1 MAIEGSLREL
11 SIHDVFQM
19 LDLSR
24 KTGTLRITSE
34 SREHEGTVVFERG
47 RVLSASMRGSPAP
60 LGQLLVRAGRITDE
74 DLARARGLQA
84 GGDTRRL
91 GEILLALGVVGA
103 RELDR
108 QVRLQVE
115 AVVFDLMSW
124 RDGFFSF
131 QERDIATMP
140 IDAPVHVSTESLL
153 MEGARRFDEWS
164 RIVDKVP
171 SLAVVPVLATVT
183 DDHATRLDL
192 LPSEWEV
199 LAAIDGRTDLRGL
212 AATLGR
218 SDFEVAKV
226 MYGLVSTGVVE
237 LRDPASGRP
246 GGMSTGG
253 AADPN
258 WELATAREALAAG
271 RPDEALDAA
280 RRAIGAAPDESAPR
294 IMAAQALRRLRRYG
308 EAADELRR
316 AADAV
321 PGLPDVHLELGY
333 AAASRG
339 DFREA
344 VASWQKYLEQS
355 SAGTPGI
362 AVVRDAIASA
372 TVLCTALEAHAGV

>member
-60 LGQLLVRAGRITDE
+60 LGQLLVRAGRITDA

-84 GGDTRRL
+84 AGDTRRL
-91 GEILLALGVVGA
+91 GEILQALEMVSP
-103 RELDR
+103 RELER

-115 AVVFDLMSW
+115 TVVFDLMSW
-124 RDGFFSF
+124 RDGMFSF
-131 QERDIATMP
+131 QERDVATMP

-171 SLAVVPVLATVT
+171 SLAVIPILATVS

-199 LAAIDGRTDLRGL
+199 LAAIDGLTDLRGL

-218 SDFEVAKV
+218 SDFDVAKV
-226 MYGLVSTGVVE
+226 VYGLVSTGVVE
-237 LRDPASGRP
+237 LRDAGAAHAATA
-246 GGMSTGG
+246 GAG

-280 RRAIGAAPDESAPR
+280 RRAIGAAPDDPAPR

-316 AADAV
+316 AADAA

-344 VASWQKYLEQS
+344 VASWQKYLQES
-355 SAGTPGI
+355 SGEAPGA

-372 TVLCTALEAHAGV
+372 TALCTALEAHAGV

>member
-60 LGQLLVRAGRITDE
+60 LGQLLVRAGRITDA

-84 GGDTRRL
+84 AGDTRRL
-91 GEILLALGVVGA
+91 GVILQALEMVSSQ
-103 RELDR
+103 ELER

-115 AVVFDLMSW
+115 TVVFDLMSW
-124 RDGFFSF
+124 RDGMFSF
-131 QERDIATMP
+131 QERDVATMP

-171 SLAVVPVLATVT
+171 SLAVIPILATVS

-199 LAAIDGRTDLRGL
+199 LAAIDGLTDLRGL
-212 AATLGR
+212 AGTLGR
-218 SDFEVAKV
+218 SDFDIAKV
-226 MYGLVSTGVVE
+226 VYGLVSTGVVE
-237 LRDPASGRP
+237 LRDA
-246 GGMSTGG
+246 G
-253 AADPN
+253 AAHAATAGAGAPDPN

-280 RRAIGAAPDESAPR
+280 RRAIGAAPDDPAPR

-316 AADAV
+316 AGAAA

-344 VASWQKYLEQS
+344 VASWQKYLQES
-355 SAGTPGI
+355 SGEVPGA

-372 TVLCTALEAHAGV
+372 TALCTALEAHAGV

>member
-1 MAIEGSLREL
+1 
-11 SIHDVFQM
+11 
-19 LDLSR
+19 
-24 KTGTLRITSE
+24 
-34 SREHEGTVVFERG
+34 
-47 RVLSASMRGSPAP
+47 
-60 LGQLLVRAGRITDE
+60 
-74 DLARARGLQA
+74 
-84 GGDTRRL
+84 
-91 GEILLALGVVGA
+91 VGA
-103 RELDR
+103 RELER

-115 AVVFDLMSW
+115 TVVFDLMSW
-124 RDGFFSF
+124 RDGLFSF
-131 QERDIATMP
+131 QERDIGTMP

-171 SLAVVPVLATVT
+171 SLAVIPVLATVT

-199 LAAIDGRTDLRGL
+199 LAAIDGLTDLRGL

-237 LRDPASGRP
+237 LRDAGSARA
-246 GGMSTGG
+246 GGTSDGS

-280 RRAIGAAPDESAPR
+280 RRAIGAAPDDAAPR

-308 EAADELRR
+308 EAAEELRR
-316 AADAV
+316 ATDAA
-321 PGLPDVHLELGY
+321 PGLPEVHLELGY

-344 VASWQKYLEQS
+344 VASWQKYLQES
-355 SAGTPGI
+355 SAEAPGA

-372 TVLCTALEAHAGV
+372 TLLCTALEAHAGV

>member
-1 MAIEGSLREL
+1 
-11 SIHDVFQM
+11 
-19 LDLSR
+19 
-24 KTGTLRITSE
+24 
-34 SREHEGTVVFERG
+34 
-47 RVLSASMRGSPAP
+47 
-60 LGQLLVRAGRITDE
+60 
-74 DLARARGLQA
+74 
-84 GGDTRRL
+84 
-91 GEILLALGVVGA
+91 
-103 RELDR
+103 
-108 QVRLQVE
+108 
-115 AVVFDLMSW
+115 
-124 RDGFFSF
+124 
-131 QERDIATMP
+131 MP

-171 SLAVVPVLATVT
+171 SLAVIPVLATVT

-199 LAAIDGRTDLRGL
+199 LATIDGLTDLRGL

-237 LRDPASGRP
+237 LRDAGSTHVGGASA
-246 GGMSTGG
+246 GG

-280 RRAIGAAPDESAPR
+280 RRAIGAAPDDTAPR

-316 AADAV
+316 AADAA
-321 PGLPDVHLELGY
+321 PGLPEVHLELGY

-344 VASWQKYLEQS
+344 VASWQKYLEES
-355 SAGTPGI
+355 SAGAPGV